1 MEKEIIYTM
10 SEGETLKFP
19 VPEGMED
26 NNIDGLTT
34 TVDVLNAVK
43 DNIGKDNF
51 DFISNI
57 KNINCIE
64 NQQILSA
71 PPGLPSLF
79 WFQKKIQK
87 SYHFIRP

>member
-43 DNIGKDNF
+43 DNIGKDNDKAVELIDQLLNSGSGAF
-51 DFISNI
+51 GPQG
-57 KNINCIE
+57 KE
-64 NQQILSA
+64 E
-71 PPGLPSLF
+71 
-79 WFQKKIQK
+79 
-87 SYHFIRP
+87 

>member
-43 DNIGKDNF
+43 DNIGKDN
-51 DFISNI
+51 DKAVELIDQLLNSLLL
-57 KNINCIE
+57 KRNINTSAITAIAH
-64 NQQILSA
+64 NQAITA
-71 PPGLPSLF
+71 PDKPTLF
-79 WFQKKIQK
+79 Q
-87 SYHFIRP
+87 